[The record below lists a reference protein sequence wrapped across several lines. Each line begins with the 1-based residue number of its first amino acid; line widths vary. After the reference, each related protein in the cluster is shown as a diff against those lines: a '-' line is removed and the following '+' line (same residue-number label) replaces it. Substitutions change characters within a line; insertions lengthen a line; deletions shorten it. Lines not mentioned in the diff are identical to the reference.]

1 MKGWN
6 AEYQQVLQCT
16 PLCVP
21 ITNSVSRRLTANLH
35 HFPSRRIKDVFSSTL
50 QPSPT
55 STRPHKS
62 SSLTLQDE
70 YPPLM
75 KAGTIKGMW
84 QSKIQP
90 KLEHQDVMLLL
101 SSSIF

>member
-1 MKGWN
+1 
-6 AEYQQVLQCT
+6 
-16 PLCVP
+16 
-21 ITNSVSRRLTANLH
+21 
-35 HFPSRRIKDVFSSTL
+35 
-50 QPSPT
+50 
-55 STRPHKS
+55 
-62 SSLTLQDE
+62 
-70 YPPLM
+70 M